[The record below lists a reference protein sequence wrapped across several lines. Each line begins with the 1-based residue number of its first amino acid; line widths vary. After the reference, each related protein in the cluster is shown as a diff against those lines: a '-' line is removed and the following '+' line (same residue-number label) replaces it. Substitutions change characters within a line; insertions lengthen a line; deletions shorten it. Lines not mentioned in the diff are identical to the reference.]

1 MVFSSVQT
9 FYYVV
14 KSSNVILWLLNLISF
29 LDMPPRFTKKC
40 IYIILCVL
48 YIYAFHLITHLY
60 FILVL
65 SCKVEIKTVFFPQ
78 MYGHILLETMVS
90 IHTCSIID
98 CLPCFMLCRKHG
110 KTAMKKTW
118 YDPEGWCGEGGGGRV
133 QDGEHM
139 YNFFKLKLKKKK
151 DMVPHTNDGW
161 IEKSKNRK

>member
-29 LDMPPRFTKKC
+29 LDMPPQFTKKC
-40 IYIILCVL
+40 IYVILCVL
-48 YIYAFHLITHLY
+48 YICAFHLITHLY

-90 IHTCSIID
+90 IHTGSIIN
-98 CLPCFMLCRKHG
+98 CLPCFMLCCKHG
-110 KTAMKKTW
+110 KAAMKKTR
-118 YDPEGWCGEGGGGRV
+118 YLTLMMVRLQRV
-133 QDGEHM
+133 KIENKQL
-139 YNFFKLKLKKKK
+139 NFT
-151 DMVPHTNDGW
+151 M
-161 IEKSKNRK
+161 ER